1 VNQLDS
7 IISAIDATWFGAG
20 LSPASQARL
29 ADLAR
34 EFEAPARTRLL
45 RETEE
50 TRELSLLLSGRVS
63 LNQHVPGRGTVTLMT
78 IEPGDVFGWS
88 ALIPPFRATSTV
100 TAIEPVRVIAFD
112 GPRLRATVRADCE
125 LAAGIYQ
132 QVLEAVVRRLLA
144 TRQQLLDVYRA
155 DTIEPW

>member
-1 VNQLDS
+1 MNQLEG

-20 LSPASQARL
+20 LSPASQSHL
-29 ADLAR
+29 ADIAR
-34 EFEAPARTRLL
+34 EYEAPARTRLL

-50 TRELSLLLSGRVS
+50 TRELSLLLRGRVS
-63 LNQHVPGRGTVTLMT
+63 LNEHVPGRGTVTLMT
-78 IEPGDVFGWS
+78 VEPGDVFGWTS
-88 ALIPPFRATSTV
+88 LIPPFRATSTV
-100 TAIEPVRVIAFD
+100 TAIEPVKVIAFD
-112 GPRLRATVRADCE
+112 AARLRAMVRSDCE
-125 LAAGIYQ
+125 LAAGVYQ